1 MHKPPPFPP
10 PPYNQARKSMF
21 IILVHTYFASYADV
35 NTPYTVNENA
45 AEVIRALEQIFKR
58 LLKWFKDNKV
68 KSNLILSGKENRE
81 INVGNIVIKNS
92 QIKSS

>member
-45 AEVIRALEQIFKR
+45 AEVIRDLEQIFKL

-68 KSNLILSGKENRE
+68 KSNADKCHLILSGKENRE
-81 INVGNIVIKNS
+81 INVGNIVIKN
-92 QIKSS
+92 